1 MVRNALKQKA
11 LFLMMLGLMPFI
23 SVLGQDLKK
32 AITLTENEQFGPA
45 WKAYESLIKQQ
56 PDNGEV
62 YFYYGESYLKS
73 YFTDTANV
81 DLKEVTAL
89 AKTQFEKGTSVAPGN
104 PLNFVGLGKAALYSG
119 NKTEAD
125 AQFQKALLML
135 PTGKQNKTMNMPV
148 ELQVITLQKIADA
161 YLKASAKD
169 TGNVFPYLRRAEK
182 LDKKNPETFLIRGDG
197 YLFIIN
203 DGSNAIVNY
212 KRAQELDP
220 KSSKAKLRLGQLWV
234 RAKRYQDALGY
245 YKEALDI
252 DSTFTPAYRE
262 LAELYAMAGQYE
274 NAKINYKKFL
284 ELSGQNTYA
293 KVRYASFL
301 FLTKDYQDAINQINE
316 ILSQDQSYN
325 FLYRLSAY
333 SLYETN
339 QADKALTTIEKFF
352 KGTKPDKILQS
363 DYVYYGKIYAKLGQD
378 SIALIQYKK
387 AQDMDSTNMD
397 LLQDMVTSNNKL
409 KKYDKSA
416 ELYEMKIRMGKAGL
430 QDYHAMGKAYYS
442 TQNWVKA
449 DSAFAYVIRQK
460 PDFIPAYLW
469 LARVY
474 SNLDPETK
482 DGLAKPY
489 YEKLAEV
496 AMADSVKNSKELVEA
511 YSYLAYY
518 YLKVKKFCES
528 IDYWQKVLAIDPKN
542 EKATDAIKGL
552 KGRCPGR

>member
-1 MVRNALKQKA
+1 MKRISLKLKFFAL
-11 LFLMMLGLMPFI
+11 LMIGLTPFI
-23 SVLGQDLKK
+23 TLQGQDLKK
-32 AITLTENEQFGPA
+32 AITLTDNEQFGPA
-45 WKAYESLIKQQ
+45 WKVYESLVKQQ
-56 PDNGEV
+56 PQNSDI

-81 DLKEVTAL
+81 DLKEVTAQ
-89 AKTQFEKGTSVAPGN
+89 ARAQFEKGVAAAPGN
-104 PLNFVGLGKAALYSG
+104 PLNYVGLGKAALYSG
-119 NKTEAD
+119 NKAEAE
-125 AQFQKALLML
+125 AQFQKALTML
-135 PTGKQNKTMNMPV
+135 PTGKQNKSMNMPV
-148 ELQVITLQKIADA
+148 ELQVITLQKVAEA
-161 YLKASAKD
+161 YLKGPVKD
-169 TGNVFPYLRRAEK
+169 TGNVLPYLRRAEK
-182 LDKKNPETFLIRGDG
+182 LDKKNPETYLIRGDA
-197 YLFIIN
+197 YLYIIN

-220 KSSKAKLRLGQLWV
+220 KSSRAKLRLGQLWV
-234 RAKRYQDALGY
+234 RAKRYQDALAY
-245 YKEALDI
+245 YKEAVEI
-252 DSTFTPAYRE
+252 DSAFTPVYRE

-284 ELSGQNTYA
+284 DLSDQNTYA

-301 FLTKDYQDAINQINE
+301 FLTKDYQDAVNQINE

-339 QADKALTTIEKFF
+339 QADKALINIEKFF

-363 DYVYYGKIYAKLGQD
+363 DYVYYGKIYAKLAQD
-378 SIALIQYKK
+378 SLALIQYKK

-397 LLQDMVTSNNKL
+397 LLQDMVSSYNKM

-442 TQNWVKA
+442 TQNWVKS
-449 DSAFAYVIRQK
+449 DSAFSYVIRQK
-460 PDFIPAYLW
+460 ADFIPAYLW
-469 LARVY
+469 KARVY

-482 DGLAKPY
+482 DGLAKPH

-496 AMADSVKNSKELVEA
+496 AMADSVKNSKELIES

-528 IDYWQKVLAIDPKN
+528 IDYWQKVLFIDPKN